1 SSQFEPIHFFKD
13 TGWLD
18 ISLRVGYN
26 GCYDTLIK
34 QDYVYVKG
42 PIAEFS
48 YVIDCD
54 NPFVVPFQ
62 SIMKDVTRYYWD
74 FGDLS
79 PLDSQQINPIH
90 QFTNTT
96 NYTVTLYTFNDSSGC
111 SSEFDLFVKIR
122 NLKANFSI
130 SDSIACFPTTLQLN
144 ANPSQDELPGNYYWD
159 VGGGFIFMANA
170 SFNHQYTQPG
180 KHFITLVVSDENYCT
195 DTVTKWVKLFKPNAF
210 FEVDTNKGCVPFK
223 PQFFDKSQSDT
234 T

>member
-1 SSQFEPIHFFKD
+1 ETFTVLAGTKQVANFTIDTTIFCANDTNKFLNLSTDSSLINTYHWEFGDGQISSQFEPIHFFKD

-90 QFTNTT
+90 Q
-96 NYTVTLYTFNDSSGC
+96 
-111 SSEFDLFVKIR
+111 
-122 NLKANFSI
+122 
-130 SDSIACFPTTLQLN
+130 
-144 ANPSQDELPGNYYWD
+144 
-159 VGGGFIFMANA
+159 
-170 SFNHQYTQPG
+170 
-180 KHFITLVVSDENYCT
+180 
-195 DTVTKWVKLFKPNAF
+195 
-210 FEVDTNKGCVPFK
+210 
-223 PQFFDKSQSDT
+223 
-234 T
+234 